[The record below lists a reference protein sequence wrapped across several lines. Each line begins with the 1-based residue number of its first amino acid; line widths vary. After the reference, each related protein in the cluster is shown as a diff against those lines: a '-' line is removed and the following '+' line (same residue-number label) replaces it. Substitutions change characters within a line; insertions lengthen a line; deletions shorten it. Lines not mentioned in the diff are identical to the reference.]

1 MRLDGQQMKFLSD
14 KNMLKIVT
22 LEELEKLEK
31 NNKKIGEGTFS
42 KVYLNGN
49 NVTKRYILNPRC
61 YYNDK
66 ILKFSEEDV
75 IRNLIDLS
83 SINHPLIATPYLF
96 YVFENGELEA
106 YDTKFLSGDT
116 LADILYDEKL
126 SLDELISM
134 WQSCYDMADFL
145 THENTLMCDLRSS
158 NIIVENG
165 VSKFF
170 DIDFWSHIKDIRKE
184 ENYNLVNRAII
195 FEIKNYFLNK
205 YMSLDYDDK
214 LFNSRNLLNRFID
227 DLYAIDYFNPKNTLD
242 EIEDQLRF
250 I

>member
-1 MRLDGQQMKFLSD
+1 MRLDGEQMKFLSD

-22 LEELEKLEK
+22 LEELEKLKE
-31 NNKKIGEGTFS
+31 NNQKIGRGNFS
-42 KVYLNGN
+42 IVYLNGHI
-49 NVTKRYILNPRC
+49 VTKRYILNPRC
-61 YYNDK
+61 YYADET
-66 ILKFSEEDV
+66 LRFSEKDV
-75 IRNLIDLS
+75 ISNLIDLC
-83 SINHPLIATPYLF
+83 SINHPQIATPYLF
-96 YVFENGELEA
+96 RILENGNLEA
-106 YDTKFLSGDT
+106 YDAELLSGDT
-116 LADILYDEKL
+116 LEDILYDEKL

-145 THENTLMCDLRSS
+145 TRENTLMCDLKSS

-170 DIDFWSHIKDIRKE
+170 DIDFWCHIKDIRKE

-195 FEIKNYFLNK
+195 FEIKNYFSNK